1 MKRKNM
7 HSSPSTNLALA
18 ISLLF
23 FAVVAHTQP
32 NNKTEQAIQHLLS
45 RIAGSSLIFIR
56 NNETHP
62 AQDAAEHINNK
73 YQHFKDEIKTAEDF
87 IEKCATKSL
96 LSGRYYQVI
105 DKQGNKIRTHDWLMA
120 ELETYRRNHP

>member
-1 MKRKNM
+1 MNIRYKYIV
-7 HSSPSTNLALA
+7 SLTGSA
-18 ISLLF
+18 ITIFLLLF
-23 FAVVAHTQP
+23 TATVYSQTDS
-32 NNKTEQAIQHLLS
+32 KTEQTIQYLLS
-45 RIAGSSLIFIR
+45 RIADSSLIFIR
-56 NNETHP
+56 NNETYP
-62 AQDAAEHINNK
+62 PRDAAEHINNK